1 MHILNVYCKRVFKKK
16 SSHILMCGFQNSNI
30 DICKNKPQKYAT
42 KIPTTKQKGIHT
54 LHQFIV
60 SKPNTAHATKF
71 FLRLLFHSSHFSFLV
86 TFGDDVTKIQKYYV
100 IFVYILQGKMGN
112 TKNQKTKMNFQ
123 LLDVWAWN
131 SITSCASI
139 SIIWLLG
146 WTIQVEIPFCDNYAI
161 CSTQTVV
168 YYFLWCWS
176 SSRIR
181 WIFSFWLAGVVKRL
195 LRWLGLLRFYL
206 EPIFR
211 NVVQSQ
217 NSSPIEI

>member
-1 MHILNVYCKRVFKKK
+1 MPVVCALDLLLSLHCGCAQLREFVSVSVHLTMKIAFSQKK
-16 SSHILMCGFQNSNI
+16 S
-30 DICKNKPQKYAT
+30 P
-42 KIPTTKQKGIHT
+42 
-54 LHQFIV
+54 
-60 SKPNTAHATKF
+60 
-71 FLRLLFHSSHFSFLV
+71 LLNWL
-86 TFGDDVTKIQKYYV
+86 
-100 IFVYILQGKMGN
+100 
-112 TKNQKTKMNFQ
+112 MNFQ

-206 EPIFR
+206 KIAHQLKFKTCFAIGW
-211 NVVQSQ
+211 
-217 NSSPIEI
+217 NSCSKSKFL

>member
-54 LHQFIV
+54 LHQFNV
-60 SKPNTAHATKF
+60 SKPNCTLFNHYFYKKLSGCAQVREFVFVFVHLTMKIACSP
-71 FLRLLFHSSHFSFLV
+71 LLNWL
-86 TFGDDVTKIQKYYV
+86 
-100 IFVYILQGKMGN
+100 
-112 TKNQKTKMNFQ
+112 MNFQ

-206 EPIFR
+206 EPKFR
-211 NVVQSQ
+211 KCGSI
-217 NSSPIEI
+217 SK